1 MQIVPVLIT
10 GVMSSRPPRR
20 PPEAPASWPPRP
32 APTGLGQTCVA
43 GHVVSFPARSPSTPI
58 RDRVVTLVVT
68 SPRASLNALWR
79 RETTVDVAFE
89 NWKAGSCIL
98 KRRVVYFE
106 TTCTYPRYLCHLIQ
120 SGDLLERFGHGS
132 FDTEL
137 DGTIL
142 VDDNPNPQ
150 GELLHSLVDLHCFL
164 ETFT

>member
-1 MQIVPVLIT
+1 MEEMFRSFYFSLPKSFTCPQKSLKVGQSDNADRPRFDNGSDELST
-10 GVMSSRPPRR
+10 PSST
-20 PPEAPASWPPRP
+20 PEAPASWPPRP

-98 KRRVVYFE
+98 RQRVVYFE
-106 TTCTYPRYLCHLIQ
+106 TTCKYLGPIFAWRRT
-120 SGDLLERFGHGS
+120 GF
-132 FDTEL
+132 
-137 DGTIL
+137 
-142 VDDNPNPQ
+142 
-150 GELLHSLVDLHCFL
+150 
-164 ETFT
+164 